1 MHKRSWQVKST
12 ERGDNN
18 LIWFVH
24 KNVPLLQEL
33 SSAWLEKVSENSPT
47 HIYLLVAPAVCHAS
61 AGKLY
66 YFLSKKPEAASA
78 EAAGF
83 SPVFLSC
90 LAVVLT
96 ALHQGLLL
104 LKILKN
110 LDQSRSSAAVNICH
124 VWTGSAVNNCW
135 YLNAPSR
142 RVHNV
147 WLDVCFWCVF
157 CSFVCLWN
165 LQAQKGKT
173 NSCDMISGSDI
184 FNSLV
189 VTLTLVKINSIIFKI
204 SDQWGEVV
212 GSTLFESTCESSV
225 NHLWRIIWI

>member
-110 LDQSRSSAAVNICH
+110 FQHLSRVNRFCCKQLLVPERTISSCSQRLTWRLFLMCFLCICLF
-124 VWTGSAVNNCW
+124 VKFTGTKREN
-135 YLNAPSR
+135 
-142 RVHNV
+142 
-147 WLDVCFWCVF
+147 
-157 CSFVCLWN
+157 
-165 LQAQKGKT
+165 K
-173 NSCDMISGSDI
+173 
-184 FNSLV
+184 
-189 VTLTLVKINSIIFKI
+189 
-204 SDQWGEVV
+204 
-212 GSTLFESTCESSV
+212 
-225 NHLWRIIWI
+225 